1 MARTDPPVKTGV
13 TFADYLEFERTSEVK
28 HEFVDG
34 QLFMMA
40 GASERHNRIALNI
53 AARLLA
59 ASEGTPCRVFISD
72 MKLKV
77 SEDKG
82 YYPDVLVVCDDD
94 DDAPYFKK
102 NPCLI
107 IEVLSDSTEAI
118 DRGEKLHNYRKFEG
132 LQAYVLVNQK
142 EQRVEVFRRDR
153 DVWLYEE
160 KEAED
165 VLELPCIGLELPV
178 SDLYAGV

>member
-13 TFADYLEFERTSEVK
+13 SFEDYLEFERTSEVK

-40 GASERHNRIALNI
+40 GTSDRHNRIAGRI
-53 AARLLA
+53 YAALLA
-59 ASEGTPCRVFISD
+59 AEASPCRTYFAD

-77 SEDKG
+77 SDDKG
-82 YYPDVLVVCDDD
+82 YYPDVLVVCDDAD
-94 DDAPYFKK
+94 DEPYFKK

-118 DRGEKLHNYRKFEG
+118 DRGEKLHNYRKFAS

-142 EQRVEVFRRDR
+142 EQRTEVFRRDG

-165 VLELPCIGLELPV
+165 TLELPCVGLELSV
-178 SDLYAGV
+178 SDLYTGI